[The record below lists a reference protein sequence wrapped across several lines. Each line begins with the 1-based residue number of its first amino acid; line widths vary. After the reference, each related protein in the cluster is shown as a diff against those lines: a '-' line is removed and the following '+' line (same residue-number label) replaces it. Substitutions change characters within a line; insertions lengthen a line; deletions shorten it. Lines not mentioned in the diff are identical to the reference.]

1 MQVAVV
7 NQMKE
12 KSRGTFR
19 AKQLRMNFHRQTG
32 QTPPNARGIG
42 GCMSET
48 VFFFYKGTWPGKL
61 DLAPRELF
69 GGTPWDD
76 MWLDV
81 PHCGRMEQFS
91 VPLSVKGMVF
101 DDLWSSQST
110 QNQEKEATDDEGDE
124 AGQAA
129 SASTKTDAKDETDA
143 KVKEDTKNK
152 KEAKLKKDAKDAK
165 GKKAFKGKK
174 AK

>member
-1 MQVAVV
+1 
-7 NQMKE
+7 
-12 KSRGTFR
+12 
-19 AKQLRMNFHRQTG
+19 
-32 QTPPNARGIG
+32 
-42 GCMSET
+42 MSET

-101 DDLWSSQST
+101 DDLRSSQST
-110 QNQEKEATDDEGDE
+110 QNQGKEATDDEGDKE
-124 AGQAA
+124 
-129 SASTKTDAKDETDA
+129 
-143 KVKEDTKNK
+143 KVKAIAENSHGT
-152 KEAKLKKDAKDAK
+152 ERHDAIIFASLTVK
-165 GKKAFKGKK
+165 
-174 AK
+174 